1 MNTFHYIQFL
11 TIMLNVY
18 NKGENKE
25 INYKKI
31 SKHSRQGSSCSKH
44 VVKYNIT
51 T

>member
-1 MNTFHYIQFL
+1 MNTFHYILFL
-11 TIMLNVY
+11 TILLNVY
-18 NKGENKE
+18 GKGDNKE

-31 SKHSRQGSSCSKH
+31 SKNSSQGSSCSMH